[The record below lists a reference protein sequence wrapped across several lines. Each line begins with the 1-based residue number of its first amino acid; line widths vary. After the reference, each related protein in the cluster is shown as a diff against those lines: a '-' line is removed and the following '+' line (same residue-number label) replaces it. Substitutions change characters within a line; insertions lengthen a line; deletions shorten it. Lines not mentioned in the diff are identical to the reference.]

1 MEIPVSDF
9 VAIYSRDDQ
18 IDVEISAKS
27 LLKVAFDRKEDRE
40 EIFKT
45 KFSLS
50 HDKCYNFIHILL
62 NEKDKLIFPNFLF
75 FLFNLQK
82 KKERN

>member
-1 MEIPVSDF
+1 MEILVSDF

-40 EIFKT
+40 EI
-45 KFSLS
+45 
-50 HDKCYNFIHILL
+50 
-62 NEKDKLIFPNFLF
+62 E
-75 FLFNLQK
+75 LQ
-82 KKERN
+82 N